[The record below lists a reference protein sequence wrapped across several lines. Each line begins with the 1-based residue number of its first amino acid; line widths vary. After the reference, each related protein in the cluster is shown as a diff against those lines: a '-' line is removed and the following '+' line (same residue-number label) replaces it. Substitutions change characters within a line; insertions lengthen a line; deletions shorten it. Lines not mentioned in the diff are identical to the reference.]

1 MPKKFT
7 KVSSLKAKVRLVA
20 VAPQSAVVVLE
31 DNTIWYKGTSV
42 DYHFP
47 NNESKGSFAQLKLWA
62 DKAAEEKIVDIASGY
77 GYTLA
82 VTENGV
88 LWAWGKRF
96 LEALDLASKDPV
108 ELKLP
113 QGTQCRRVWAPA
125 GPDSE
130 GSACAF
136 VELEESKTGNK
147 HIYSAGKSEKGLLG
161 QGDKAK
167 ESKEFKKISYE
178 SDDLIF
184 TALSVG
190 KESAMAIDS
199 AG

>member
-1 MPKKFT
+1 
-7 KVSSLKAKVRLVA
+7 VSSLKAKVRLAA

-62 DKAAEEKIVDIASGY
+62 DQTAEEKIVDITSGY

-82 VTENGV
+82 VTENGA

-96 LEALDLASKDPV
+96 LDAIDQTSKDPI

-113 QGTQCRRVWAPA
+113 QGTLCRRAWAPG

-130 GSACAF
+130 SSACAF
-136 VELEESKTGNK
+136 VELEECKTGKK
-147 HIYSAGKSEKGLLG
+147 HIYSAGKSEKGMLG
-161 QGDKAK
+161 QGDRVK
-167 ESKEFKKISYE
+167 ESREFNKIFYE
-178 SDDLIF
+178 SDDLVY
-184 TALSVG
+184 TTLSVG
-190 KESAMAIDS
+190 NESAMAIDS